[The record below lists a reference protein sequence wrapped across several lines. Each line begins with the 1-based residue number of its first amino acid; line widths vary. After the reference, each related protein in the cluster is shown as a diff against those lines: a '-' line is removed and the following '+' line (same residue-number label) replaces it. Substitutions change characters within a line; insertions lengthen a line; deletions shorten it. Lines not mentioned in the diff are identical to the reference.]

1 MTQTSSRRPRRA
13 HSLTLAV
20 ALLAAGSAAAQ
31 TATETTTAAASPE
44 ATVPPTT
51 VYGRDDRD
59 QVGPMRGYQALTSG
73 TATRTNTPIEHIPQ
87 SVTVIP
93 RRLFEDQGATTLD
106 EALRNSAAV
115 IPESPLFLNQNL
127 NTFIRGF
134 QAEIYRD
141 GLQSFG
147 EVGLAQSLLGIER
160 IEVVKGPSGALFGGG
175 LGGGFGGVVNII
187 SQRPLPANSY
197 AGGVTVGPYGYA
209 NPWADVNQVVVDP
222 RTGTTYAVRLQAEY
236 QRGRSYIENVLTTG
250 YQVLPTLSI
259 TNDRTNFVVQAF
271 FSERTANDYPG
282 LPPGVSGG
290 SPRIPFDRYVN
301 ANGGNVPR
309 TQTNR
314 NGFRLSLD
322 QRIDDVFTLSLL
334 AQVST
339 NNINQPAQFQF
350 GPPATSFGLPVSS
363 TTYFRYNGYLG
374 QDLTQFSAIPMVRAN
389 FRTGPAVHTMLA
401 GFEFDQTRDGGAI
414 VFGDPTLFDF
424 AAPTQQPW
432 RMPPG
437 FANSLI
443 NNRYTTV
450 AGFLQDQVTLW
461 DRLHLLGAVRL
472 TNIGIETE
480 VPSAGTTAN
489 SSTTKPTG
497 RVGLAYD
504 VLPGLTPFI
513 GWGNSIRSPS
523 GYGFSGFLTSPKPE
537 ESQQF
542 EVGVKLN
549 LPFQLS
555 GTLAY
560 FNIQRNNVP
569 YFDLAAGGNR
579 QIGEQRSRGFDM
591 DLLWQPTQQFSLLGT
606 YAYTMAETVS
616 DSIIAPGTPLRLV
629 PRNAG
634 RVWAKYSLRGL
645 DVPAWAQGF
654 SFGAGL
660 LSVAGANTSDQPN
673 AIRTAGYTIFDA
685 AINYDYGPLRVNVA
699 ARNIGNRNYVIPFS
713 YFNNAMAPGAPAA
726 VYASASLRF

>member
-1 MTQTSSRRPRRA
+1 MTQTNSRPWRRA
-13 HSLTLAV
+13 RSLTLAAV
-20 ALLAAGSAAAQ
+20 LLAAGSATAQ
-31 TATETTTAAASPE
+31 TPAETTTAAANPE

-59 QVGPMRGYQALTSG
+59 QVGPLRGYQALTSG
-73 TATRTNTPIEHIPQ
+73 TATRTNTPIEQIPQ

-127 NTFIRGF
+127 NTIIRGF

-147 EVGLAQSLLGIER
+147 DFGLAQSLLGIER
-160 IEVVKGPSGALFGGG
+160 IEIVKGPSGALFGGG

-197 AGGVTVGPYGYA
+197 AGGVTGGPYGYA
-209 NPWADVNQVVVDP
+209 NPWADLNQVVVDP

-250 YQVLPTLSI
+250 YQVLPTFSI

-290 SPRIPFDRYVN
+290 SPRIPFDRFVN
-301 ANGGNVPR
+301 ANGSNVPR
-309 TQTNR
+309 TQTQR
-314 NGFRLSLD
+314 NGFRVSLD
-322 QRIDDVFTLSLL
+322 QRIDDVFSLKML
-334 AQVST
+334 AQVVV
-339 NNINQPAQFQF
+339 NNVNQPAQFQF
-350 GPPATSFGLPVSS
+350 GPPAAAFGLPVTP
-363 TTYFRYNGYLG
+363 TTYFRYNAYLG
-374 QDLTQFSAIPMVRAN
+374 QDLTQFSAMPMVQAN
-389 FRTGPAVHTMLA
+389 FRTGPAVHTALG
-401 GFEFDQTRDGGAI
+401 GFEFDQTSDNGFIA
-414 VFGDPTLFDF
+414 FADPTLFDF
-424 AAPTQQPW
+424 AAPTQQAYTRPTNVPET
-432 RMPPG
+432 R
-437 FANSLI
+437 NT
-443 NNRYTTV
+443 YTTV
-450 AGFLQDQVTLW
+450 AAFLQDQVTLW

-472 TNIGIETE
+472 TNIGVNSEIPETGF
-480 VPSAGTTAN
+480 SGT
-489 SSTTKPTG
+489 STTTRPTG
-497 RVGLAYD
+497 RVGVAYD

-513 GWGNSIRSPS
+513 GWGNAIRAPS
-523 GYGFSGFLTSPKPE
+523 GYGYGGFVTAPKPE

-549 LPFQLS
+549 LPFGLS
-555 GTLAY
+555 GTAAY
-560 FNIQRNNVP
+560 YNIQRNNVA

-579 QIGEQRSRGFDM
+579 QIGEQQSRGFDM
-591 DLLWQPTQQFSLLGT
+591 SLLWQPTPQFSLLGT

-634 RVWAKYSLRGL
+634 RVWANYRLRGL
-645 DVPAWAQGF
+645 DLPEWAQGF

-660 LSVAGANTSDQPN
+660 NSVAGANTSDQPN

-685 AINYDYGPLRVNVA
+685 AINYDYGPLRLNVA

-713 YFNNAMAPGAPAA
+713 YLNNAMAPGAPAA